1 MQHIFRWLTGNEA
14 AFDAAS
20 NVLTFFLPIYRAV
33 QPFPI
38 VSADTI
44 REKLKSSLI
53 VLTPYGLQK
62 QRLWIMYNRLG
73 IFELSDESSA
83 ETHSSAQTHGVP
95 SVFEM
100 NIALSIIQLLRKSYL
115 KIHNYSA

>member
-14 AFDAAS
+14 AFDTAS

-62 QRLWIMYNRLG
+62 LGICYNRLG